1 MAGKIL
7 KMKARKPSFEVGAS
21 QPLSFG
27 KKKEETPKVNN
38 IVGRRTVRGT
48 GTRQSTGTGT
58 TVCKHSNLI
67 PL

>member
-38 IVGRRTVRGT
+38 IVGPYVVPVPGSLPVPVL
-48 GTRQSTGTGT
+48 QF
-58 TVCKHSNLI
+58 VNI
-67 PL
+67 QI